1 MLSDKTQGFHDQI
14 EQKQRDLQPWTA
26 KRSKKQAEIDI
37 KTSER
42 DSLVKRAE
50 AVQEAGKEAKENLA
64 KFRAEQESKVR
75 GPSRSGEIARRADF
89 AL

>member
-1 MLSDKTQGFHDQI
+1 MLADKTQGFHDQI

-26 KRSKKQAEIDI
+26 KRGKKQAEIDV

-42 DSLVKRAE
+42 DSLVKRTE
-50 AVQEAGKEAKENLA
+50 AIQEASKEAKENLA
-64 KFRAEQESKVR
+64 KLRGEQESKV
-75 GPSRSGEIARRADF
+75 GNPSCSCEIAYRTKF